1 MAPAGA
7 PEGGLRRKPLD
18 DEIDV
23 FGITHRGKVRE
34 SNQDHFL
41 ICSLSKK
48 MDVHLTSLERP
59 HELFGTETD
68 RLAFLALVADG
79 VGGTEA
85 GGEASRLAVEAVTR
99 YVSEAIHVYYTQD
112 PTDDRAFVRVLTEA
126 VLHSHADLQHARESA
141 GIESMATTLTLFIG
155 VWPKAYLLQVGDSRY
170 YVLRGDELTQVT
182 RDQTVAQ
189 DLVDRKVLPKEKAE
203 ELPWA
208 DVLSSS
214 LGGSETAPV
223 VTSVHQDWGHV
234 HLLCT
239 DGLTKHVSDE
249 RIRERLMTMTSAEQV
264 CRDLLQDALDGG
276 GTDNITLIVERDVP
290 GGVAEEGSAG

>member
-1 MAPAGA
+1 MTLAFAHDDSPS
-7 PEGGLRRKPLD
+7 RKPLD
-18 DEIDV
+18 EEIDV
-23 FGITHRGKVRE
+23 FGTTHAGKVRA
-34 SNQDHFL
+34 SNEDQFL
-41 ICSLSKK
+41 ICSLTKK
-48 MDVHLTSLERP
+48 MDVHLTSLDQP
-59 HELFGTETD
+59 GDLFGGDTD

-79 VGGTEA
+79 VGGSKA
-85 GGEASRLAVEAVTR
+85 GGEASRLAVEAVTH

-112 PTDDRAFVRVLTEA
+112 ATDDQAFVRALTDA
-126 VLHSHADLQHARESA
+126 AFRSHADLREARARA

-189 DLVDRKVLPKEKAE
+189 DLVDRKVLPREKAE
-203 ELPWA
+203 GLPWA

-214 LGGSETAPV
+214 LGGAETAPV
-223 VTSVHQDWGHV
+223 VTSLDQDWGYV

-249 RIRERLMTMTSAEQV
+249 RIRERLMNMTSAEQV
-264 CRDLLQDALDGG
+264 CRDLLKDALDGG
-276 GTDNITLIVERDVP
+276 GSDNITLIVERDVP
-290 GGVAEEGSAG
+290 GGVGRRS

>member
-1 MAPAGA
+1 LSPASAPDDD
-7 PEGGLRRKPLD
+7 PHRKPLD
-18 DEIDV
+18 EEIDV
-23 FGITHRGKVRE
+23 FGTTHAGRVRT
-34 SNQDHFL
+34 SNEDQFL
-41 ICSLSKK
+41 ICSLTKK
-48 MDVHLTSLERP
+48 MDVHLTSLNRP
-59 HELFGTETD
+59 GDLFGGNTD

-79 VGGTEA
+79 VGGSKA

-112 PTDDRAFVRVLTEA
+112 PTDDQAFVQALTGA
-126 VLHSHADLQHARESA
+126 ALHSHSDLREARERA

-189 DLVDRKVLPKEKAE
+189 DLVDQKVLSRDKAE
-203 ELPWA
+203 GLPWA

-214 LGGSETAPV
+214 LGGAETAPV
-223 VTSVHQDWGHV
+223 VTSLDQDWGYV

-249 RIRERLMTMTSAEQV
+249 RIRERLMNMTSAEQV

-276 GTDNITLIVERDVP
+276 GSDNITLIVERDVP
-290 GGVAEEGSAG
+290 GGVARRS